1 MSNEYKVYEDKMK
14 KSTEFLAR
22 DLAAVRAGRASAA
35 VLEPI
40 TVDYY
45 GTPTPI
51 NQIATISSP
60 DPRSLLISPW
70 DQSALPGISKAI
82 QASDLGINPQNDGKN
97 LRLLFPQL
105 TEERRHEL
113 NKQVKKYAEETKI
126 AIRNIRREA
135 MEDHKRMKKNSEI
148 TEDDL
153 KASEKDLNTLT
164 EKWIKEVDEIAKAK
178 ENELFEI

>member
-113 NKQVKKYAEETKI
+113 NKQVKKYAEDTKI